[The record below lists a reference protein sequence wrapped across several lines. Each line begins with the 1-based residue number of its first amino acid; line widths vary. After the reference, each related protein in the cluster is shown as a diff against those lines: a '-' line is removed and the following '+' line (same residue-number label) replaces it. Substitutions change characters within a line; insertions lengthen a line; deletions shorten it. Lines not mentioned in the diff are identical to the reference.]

1 MLAPLWKER
10 PRFMSDLDLLGK
22 AALIVCLG
30 AGIAAVHS
38 SFKPRFPIILKGDT
52 VGPVKGGQ
60 QPAAPPTPETV
71 PNSAAVDASPAGQT
85 STAGTSTAA
94 AASATRAPSPEL
106 KDFEIDVPT
115 AFSYFQQGKAFIDS
129 RHLPE
134 FEAGHV
140 KNAYQLSAD
149 ELLSGKAGDWFMAL
163 DRSDVV
169 VIYCGGGDCD
179 ASHNLRNY
187 MVASFQ
193 FQNCLIMHDGWP
205 GWVKAGHPSDQGPP
219 QFGNNP

>member
-1 MLAPLWKER
+1 
-10 PRFMSDLDLLGK
+10 MSAFELLGK
-22 AALIVCLG
+22 TAMIVCLG
-30 AGIAAVHS
+30 AGLAAVHS
-38 SFKPRFPIILKGDT
+38 SFKPKFPIILKGDSVGEVSAAIATPPRTPEPAAENGGSGAQQASQGGTTT
-52 VGPVKGGQ
+52 VTPRTDAAAPEVV
-60 QPAAPPTPETV
+60 PAAP
-71 PNSAAVDASPAGQT
+71 A
-85 STAGTSTAA
+85 
-94 AASATRAPSPEL
+94 L

-115 AFSYFQQGKAFIDS
+115 AFAYFQQGKAFIDS
-129 RHLPE
+129 RHLPD

-149 ELLSGKAGDWFMAL
+149 ELLAGKAGDWFMAL
-163 DRSDVV
+163 DKSDVV

-205 GWVKAGHPSDQGPP
+205 GWTKAGHPGEQGPP